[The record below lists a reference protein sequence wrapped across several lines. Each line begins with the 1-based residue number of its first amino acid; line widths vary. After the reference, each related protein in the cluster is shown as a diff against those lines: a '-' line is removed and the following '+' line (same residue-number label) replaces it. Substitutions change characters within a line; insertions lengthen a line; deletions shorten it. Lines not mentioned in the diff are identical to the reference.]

1 MKTIIMAALL
11 MLFSVGS
18 WSQQIHIKG
27 VIRSA
32 GDNQPVEFANIVLQ
46 TSDSVFIAGAN
57 SDGKGAFQIQKL
69 KAGDYRLVLSSIG
82 YETTNVSMS
91 GLSKSIDLGNILIE
105 SAAVSLEEITVR
117 ASAVRNYSDRRI
129 AFPTNQQKASSTNG
143 INLLNSLMLPRLQVN
158 PINNTVTLPDEGSVQ
173 FCINGIKVEQN
184 EVRALSPQD
193 IIRVEYHDNP
203 GLRYGNAAVVL
214 DYITRRQTMGGTV
227 SIDLSNS
234 PTKAFG
240 DDQASIRFNHKKSE
254 FGLQYGTRYRDLYN
268 MQKDGSETYHFADG
282 TTILREIKGFPGHA
296 SETMHN
302 ASLNYSLV
310 KANKYYLNATFRYSL
325 TGEDKGSRSNLYL
338 RNIPDQITNIR
349 SIRKNNTK
357 LPSLDIYYLRSFE
370 HKQTWIM
377 NVVGTYIKSTSNQ
390 NYLETEQ
397 KEILSDILSDV
408 DGRKYSVI
416 GEGIYEKIFTTGRLS
431 GGIKHLQAWT
441 DNNYTG
447 TVDGQTKMNQAETY
461 LYAEF
466 SGKVKKLSYTGGA
479 GISRSWFR
487 QTGEEEYQ
495 YYSFRPKVT
504 LQYNFTD
511 NMFLRLGGSSDNAS
525 PGLSDLSAIEQYVD
539 TLQIRRGNPY
549 LKPYINYNTW
559 MNYEYRKG
567 IFAGDLNLSYRYS
580 PNIIMEE
587 TVLEGN
593 KFIRTYANQKSWQK
607 LSTDVNVR
615 IGPIWNALML
625 SATGGMNRYISNGNA
640 YLHTYTNWY
649 YRASVMGMYKKFM
662 AIFQIQ
668 SRYDGFMGESLNG
681 GENMHMFLL
690 RYNPGKFS
698 AGAGIM
704 LPFSS
709 KYERESENRNRVAPY
724 LNKMYSNDFSQ
735 MFILTFSWNLD
746 FGRKFKGENK
756 KLHNSDT
763 DAGIVKSE
771 K

>member
-1 MKTIIMAALL
+1 
-11 MLFSVGS
+11 
-18 WSQQIHIKG
+18 
-27 VIRSA
+27 
-32 GDNQPVEFANIVLQ
+32 
-46 TSDSVFIAGAN
+46 
-57 SDGKGAFQIQKL
+57 
-69 KAGDYRLVLSSIG
+69 
-82 YETTNVSMS
+82 
-91 GLSKSIDLGNILIE
+91 
-105 SAAVSLEEITVR
+105 
-117 ASAVRNYSDRRI
+117 
-129 AFPTNQQKASSTNG
+129 
-143 INLLNSLMLPRLQVN
+143 
-158 PINNTVTLPDEGSVQ
+158 
-173 FCINGIKVEQN
+173 
-184 EVRALSPQD
+184 
-193 IIRVEYHDNP
+193 
-203 GLRYGNAAVVL
+203 
-214 DYITRRQTMGGTV
+214 
-227 SIDLSNS
+227 
-234 PTKAFG
+234 
-240 DDQASIRFNHKKSE
+240 
-254 FGLQYGTRYRDLYN
+254 
-268 MQKDGSETYHFADG
+268 
-282 TTILREIKGFPGHA
+282 
-296 SETMHN
+296 
-302 ASLNYSLV
+302 
-310 KANKYYLNATFRYSL
+310 
-325 TGEDKGSRSNLYL
+325 
-338 RNIPDQITNIR
+338 
-349 SIRKNNTK
+349 
-357 LPSLDIYYLRSFE
+357 
-370 HKQTWIM
+370 
-377 NVVGTYIKSTSNQ
+377 
-390 NYLETEQ
+390 
-397 KEILSDILSDV
+397 
-408 DGRKYSVI
+408 
-416 GEGIYEKIFTTGRLS
+416 
-431 GGIKHLQAWT
+431 
-441 DNNYTG
+441 
-447 TVDGQTKMNQAETY
+447 
-461 LYAEF
+461 
-466 SGKVKKLSYTGGA
+466 
-479 GISRSWFR
+479 
-487 QTGEEEYQ
+487 
-495 YYSFRPKVT
+495 
-504 LQYNFTD
+504 
-511 NMFLRLGGSSDNAS
+511 
-525 PGLSDLSAIEQYVD
+525 
-539 TLQIRRGNPY
+539 
-549 LKPYINYNTW
+549 